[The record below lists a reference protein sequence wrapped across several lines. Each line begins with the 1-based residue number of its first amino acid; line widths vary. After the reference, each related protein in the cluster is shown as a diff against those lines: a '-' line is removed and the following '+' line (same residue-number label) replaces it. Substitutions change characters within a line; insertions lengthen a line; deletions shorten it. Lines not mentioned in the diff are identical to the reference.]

1 MTVVDFRRGR
11 GHKLGIREPNID
23 VVLRFHSD
31 RFRDLVMSRFLAS

>member
-11 GHKLGIREPNID
+11 GHKLGILEPNVE

-31 RFRDLVMSRFLAS
+31 KFRSLVMDTYLGQ